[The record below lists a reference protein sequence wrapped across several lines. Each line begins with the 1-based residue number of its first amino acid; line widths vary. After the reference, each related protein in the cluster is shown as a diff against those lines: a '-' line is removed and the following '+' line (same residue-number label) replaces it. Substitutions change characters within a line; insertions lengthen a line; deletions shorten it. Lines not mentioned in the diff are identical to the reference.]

1 MECANEDLLVFNE
14 FSCDLLDFK
23 QKKRILFF
31 SLKLKK
37 KKRKRNYKTAYRS
50 IWDKNK
56 EI

>member
-14 FSCDLLDFK
+14 FSCDLLNFN

-31 SLKLKK
+31 SLKIKK
-37 KKRKRNYKTAYRS
+37 RRKRNYKTAYRS